1 MNDIFAR
8 TRLVLGNEA
17 LERLAASRVAVF
29 GLGGVGG
36 YAAEALARSGIGAL
50 DIIDRD
56 TVNPSNLNRQI
67 IALRST
73 VGRYKTDVMAER
85 IKDIN
90 PDCRVTAH
98 RTFFLPENADSFDFS
113 GYDFIAD
120 AVDTV
125 TAKLE
130 IIARARAAGK
140 PVISCM
146 GTGGKTDPSML
157 EIADIYD
164 TAVCPLARVMRS
176 ECRKRG
182 IDHLTVVYSKEVP
195 VRSGLTDPESGKPVP
210 GSTAFVPPSAGLLIA
225 GHIVR
230 YICGRQPV
238 TDSE

>member
-1 MNDIFAR
+1 MNDIFSR
-8 TRLVLGNEA
+8 TRLVLGNYA

-36 YAAEALARSGIGAL
+36 YVAEALARSGIGAL

-56 TVNPSNLNRQI
+56 TVNLSNLNRQI
-67 IALRST
+67 IALNST
-73 VGRYKTDVMAER
+73 IGRYKTDVMEER

-90 PDCRVTAH
+90 PECRVTAH
-98 RTFFLPENADSFDFS
+98 RTFFLPETADSFDFS
-113 GYDFIAD
+113 EYDFIAD

-157 EIADIYD
+157 EITDIYN
-164 TAVCPLARVMRS
+164 TSVCPLARVMRT

-182 IDHLTVVYSKEVP
+182 IDHLTVVYSREIP
-195 VRSGLTDPESGKPVP
+195 VKSGSSDPESGKPIP

-225 GHIVR
+225 SYIVR
-230 YICGRQPV
+230 YLGERQRGA
-238 TDSE
+238 DI

>member
-1 MNDIFAR
+1 MNDIFSR

-36 YAAEALARSGIGAL
+36 YIAEALARSGIGAL

-67 IALRST
+67 IALHST
-73 VGRYKTDVMAER
+73 LGRYKADVMEER

-90 PDCRVTAH
+90 PECR
-98 RTFFLPENADSFDFS
+98 
-113 GYDFIAD
+113 
-120 AVDTV
+120 V

-164 TAVCPLARVMRS
+164 TCVCPLARVMRS

-182 IDHLTVVYSKEVP
+182 IDHLTVVYSKEIP
-195 VRSGLTDPESGKPVP
+195 VRSGLTDPESGKSVP
-210 GSTAFVPPSAGLLIA
+210 GSTAFVPSSAGLLIA
-225 GHIVR
+225 SHIVR
-230 YICGRQPV
+230 YLCGRQREA
-238 TDSE
+238 DSEN